1 MYSLDRCAAALPK
14 SAAAQICCLSA
25 ATQKAFT
32 TVLAGCGLTFTS
44 LAVVTKRHPWFFRP
58 LWGLY
63 KSGQKFS
70 WVNWGAIFTPW
81 SFFTQ
86 LINSPLLSPAS
97 NSHFPYLFTEL
108 WTLPNIILLP
118 PLVAWRHRSIHR
130 KVRIPKMEESCT
142 LKAVP
147 KMGMG
152 TPLHIGLTY
161 LRKRRWVYFDFR

>member
-1 MYSLDRCAAALPK
+1 MYSLDSCASKICISSNLLFECGHAK
-14 SAAAQICCLSA
+14 SLHHSLGWLRLDLHFLSSRDE
-25 ATQKAFT
+25 KAPVVF
-32 TVLAGCGLTFTS
+32 S
-44 LAVVTKRHPWFFRP
+44 AVMRP
-58 LWGLY
+58 LQKWPKIFMGKLGGYFHPYY
-63 KSGQKFS
+63 K
-70 WVNWGAIFTPW
+70 W

-86 LINSPLLSPAS
+86 LINSPLLSPAP

-142 LKAVP
+142 LEAVP